1 MIWSS
6 DIALVAGVL
15 DEAWMALTGA
25 WERGSNPEVIAVSPE
40 AYCAIA
46 EAKAAETRRGA
57 PLCVLGLD
65 LVAACALDGPETM
78 VW

>member
-6 DIALVAGVL
+6 DIPLVAGAL
-15 DEAWMALTGA
+15 DEAWRALTAA
-25 WERGSNPEVIAVSPE
+25 WERGSDPKVIAMSPD